1 MVLVLAGGGS
11 GGKRRARA
19 RRRGPGRGPGRAGMA
34 RALAR
39 AVGEEKLRFGSVSL
53 NPGQGGKKNFCFWFW
68 RRDNFFFRVEASRR
82 QWMGCGCFVV
92 FGLRGFFGSKKKA
105 IDRSIEFGSA

>member
-11 GGKRRARA
+11 GGRARA
-19 RRRGPGRGPGRAGMA
+19 RRRGPGRGPGRAVSA
-34 RALAR
+34 I
-39 AVGEEKLRFGSVSL
+39 GEEKLRFGSVSS
-53 NPGQGGKKNFCFWFW
+53 NPGRGGKKNFLFLVLEA
-68 RRDNFFFRVEASRR
+68 RQFFFLVEASRR

-92 FGLRGFFGSKKKA
+92 FELGGFFGSKKKA

>member
-1 MVLVLAGGGS
+1 
-11 GGKRRARA
+11 
-19 RRRGPGRGPGRAGMA
+19 MA

-39 AVGEEKLRFGSVSL
+39 AEGEEKLRFGSVSS
-53 NPGQGGKKNFCFWFW
+53 NPGRGGKKFFVCGFGGETI
-68 RRDNFFFRVEASRR
+68 FFRVEASRR

-92 FGLRGFFGSKKKA
+92 FGLGGFFGSKKKA